1 MSPVAEREGGEKG
14 GREGG
19 KEGKEHSPHLHLGP
33 IPEKEDHVARGAEGP
48 EDVIYALDVC
58 VDDLRGEGLVSVWW
72 RRRKVKAWE
81 HA

>member
-58 VDDLRGEGLVSVWW
+58 VDDLRGEEGREGGVGECV
-72 RRRKVKAWE
+72 VEKAE
-81 HA
+81 S